1 MIIFYPPGNPV
12 CNPVIVADMTDS
24 SDQWTTAEL
33 SSLVYKYLPSG
44 ITMLL
49 PPDVYS
55 CKYNYEIAHN
65 GIPLGSSLKM
75 TIGIAIKMP
84 PSDLIS
90 QVSVGFVS
98 SALSPDAMASAIEKI
113 ANPAVNIMYA
123 VVVEKISSTS
133 NISRSFIAYSSIL
146 QPDSLGV
153 SATLFIKGA
162 SIDDTLFRTDL
173 AFHLIKTRT
182 IVDQLS
188 EVAVKAGYAV
198 DSSKMAN
205 ATLLPV
211 GDRLFQPSSF
221 TMILDEI
228 CLQNKLAY
236 KINGKIITLLS
247 QTTKPTISNVNKPKF
262 SFLGSEGSLMWA
274 VGVENYANIKFKTPV
289 FDAGLFDFILLF
301 DDSKSGLFAGM
312 QQNSIA
318 SKLGVAA
325 YDMIIIRYLIIRNDY
340 ELCCEVTATN
350 NWILSQVRIDGIL
363 EMKIYEGYL

>member
-1 MIIFYPPGNPV
+1 MIIFYPPANPV

-49 PPDVYS
+49 SPDVFS

-75 TIGIAIKMP
+75 TLGVAIKMP

-98 SALSPDAMASAIEKI
+98 SALSPSAMAEAVETI

-162 SIDDTLFRTDL
+162 SIDDTLIRTDL
-173 AFHLIKTRT
+173 AFHLSKNRT
-182 IVDQLS
+182 IGDQLS
-188 EVAVKAGYAV
+188 EIAAKVGYIVDYSKAT
-198 DSSKMAN
+198 N
-205 ATLLPV
+205 ASLPPV
-211 GDRLFQPSSF
+211 SEILFQPSSF
-221 TMILDEI
+221 TKILDEI
-228 CLQNKLAY
+228 CLQNKLIY
-236 KINGKIITLLS
+236 KIDGKIITILS
-247 QTTKPTISNVNKPKF
+247 QTTEPTITNVNKPKF
-262 SFLGSEGSLMWA
+262 SFSGYAGSLMWA

-289 FDAGLFDFILLF
+289 FDAGLFDKILLF

-312 QQNSIA
+312 QQSIFSTSIA
-318 SKLGVAA
+318 SA

-350 NWILSQVRIDGIL
+350 NWILAQMRIDGIL
-363 EMKIYEGYL
+363 ENKIYEGYL